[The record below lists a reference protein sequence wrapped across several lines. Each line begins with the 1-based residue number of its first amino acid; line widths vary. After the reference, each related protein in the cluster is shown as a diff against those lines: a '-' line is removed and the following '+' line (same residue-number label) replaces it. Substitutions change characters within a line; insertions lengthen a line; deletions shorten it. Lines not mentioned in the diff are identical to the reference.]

1 MNAQDGYL
9 SLSVKRFFK
18 IYERWVKDAVYELKD
33 TANQG

>member
-9 SLSVKRFFK
+9 SLSVKRFLK
-18 IYERWVKDAVYELKD
+18 IYEKWVKDAVYELKD